1 MQILKPLEK
10 DIEQAFL
17 RKLKKAYPHIRAL
30 KFSAIGQRSWPDR
43 ILFLSEG
50 RVLLIEFK
58 RPGGLPT
65 ELQEEC
71 HKYLRDMGHD
81 IQVFS
86 NAEEA
91 FNYVKG
97 RVENG

>member
-1 MQILKPLEK
+1 MSILKPLEK

-17 RKLKKAYPHIRAL
+17 RKLKKAFPYIRAPKMTML
-30 KFSAIGQRSWPDR
+30 SQRSWPDR
-43 ILFLSEG
+43 ILFLPKG

-58 RPGGLPT
+58 RPGELPT

-71 HKYLRDMGHD
+71 HEYLRDMGHD
-81 IQVFS
+81 VQVFS